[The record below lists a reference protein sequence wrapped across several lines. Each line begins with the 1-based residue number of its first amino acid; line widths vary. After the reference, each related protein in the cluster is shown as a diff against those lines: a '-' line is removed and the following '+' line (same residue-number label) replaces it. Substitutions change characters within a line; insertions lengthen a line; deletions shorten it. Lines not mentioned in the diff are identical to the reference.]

1 MSQIIIPIIDNIIT
15 PPNIITPNNRS
26 ISNIIKSV
34 INIQLT
40 IHTRSTITTTVNI
53 NDTTPLI
60 FLNFKVLFIKI
71 YQRD

>member
-1 MSQIIIPIIDNIIT
+1 MIQIIIPIIDNIIT